1 MFTKQDFADT
11 VIQMWEKCRQH
22 ESVTEDVSERMA
34 MRKALLDNFAQIFT
48 YKMNTLTHMW
58 ALTKMRGEC
67 WQLLKK
73 VLLGQTEPAHG
84 VQKNKGNAK
93 RAKTEGPGGERVQSM
108 NSLQKWTSLPD
119 VCRVSML
126 RAVVNGSIPLSG
138 LAKASKMQL
147 GRLRARDKIIE
158 HVESTE
164 YLDVE
169 EFEEQTQFD
178 IEEGQPL
185 GWTELLDVWP
195 EVEVRLVQTW
205 AQKWGDISASKVP
218 VGWQEDMLRAFAEK
232 KEADEVNDNHYVGW
246 SLLTCAFY

>member
-1 MFTKQDFADT
+1 MVEGNEEDFERLLEFGNLMNEMQGVFTKQDFADT

-73 VLLGQTEPAHG
+73 VLLGQTEPVHG

-147 GRLRARDKIIE
+147 GRLRARDNWITLHKSS
-158 HVESTE
+158 HTV
-164 YLDVE
+164 
-169 EFEEQTQFD
+169 
-178 IEEGQPL
+178 
-185 GWTELLDVWP
+185 
-195 EVEVRLVQTW
+195 
-205 AQKWGDISASKVP
+205 
-218 VGWQEDMLRAFAEK
+218 
-232 KEADEVNDNHYVGW
+232 
-246 SLLTCAFY
+246 